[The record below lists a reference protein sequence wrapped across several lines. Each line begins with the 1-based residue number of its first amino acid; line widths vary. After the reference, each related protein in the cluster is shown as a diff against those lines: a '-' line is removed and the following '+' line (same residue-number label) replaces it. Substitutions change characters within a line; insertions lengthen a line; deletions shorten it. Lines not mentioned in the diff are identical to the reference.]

1 MKASATQ
8 LLSYRH
14 WSAQVNVARAWEK
27 DYSRSVTSTRSIR
40 IAYSPDADDAF
51 MFWALAEG
59 HVRDDSGALQF
70 ERSRADTEAL
80 NRAAEHTTAPDVS
93 AVSIHQY
100 AYLADR
106 YLLLPHGGSVG
117 VGYGPVV
124 VATRPLAAEGLR
136 GLRIGVPGLRT
147 SAYLVLRLL
156 VPDFEP
162 VIVPVAPF
170 SRAFEAVKSGS
181 VDAVLLIHE
190 GRLLYER
197 EGLQRV
203 MELGEAWQKL
213 TSLPLPLGGNVI
225 ARSLGPE
232 LITRVSGLL
241 RESIRYALEHR
252 DEALN
257 ALLAQETRPGVPR
270 DRAMFDRYLAMY
282 ANQDTLDYGERGRL
296 AIQDL
301 LDRGHAAGVIPHRVI
316 AEFSP

>member
-1 MKASATQ
+1 
-8 LLSYRH
+8 
-14 WSAQVNVARAWEK
+14 
-27 DYSRSVTSTRSIR
+27 VTSTRSIR

-59 HVRDDSGALQF
+59 HIDTGELRF

-80 NRAAEHTTAPDVS
+80 NRAAEHTAAPHVS

-100 AYLADR
+100 AYIADR
-106 YLLLPHGGSVG
+106 YLMLPHGGSVG

-124 VATRPLAAEGLR
+124 VATKKLAASDLK

-156 VPDFEP
+156 VPEFTP
-162 VIVPVAPF
+162 VVVPVAPF
-170 SRAFEAVKSGS
+170 SRAFEAVKGGE

-197 EGLQRV
+197 EGLERV
-203 MELGEAWQKL
+203 LELGESWQQL
-213 TSLPLPLGGNVI
+213 TGNPLPLGGNVI
-225 ARSLGPE
+225 AKSLGTE
-232 LITRVSGLL
+232 LIARVSGLL
-241 RESIRYALEHR
+241 RESIRYALQHR
-252 DEALN
+252 EEAID

-282 ANQDTLDYGERGRL
+282 ANDDTLDYGERGRL

-301 LDRGHAAGVIPHRVI
+301 LDRGHQAGIIPERVI
-316 AEFSP
+316 AEFAP

>member
-1 MKASATQ
+1 M
-8 LLSYRH
+8 LSYRH
-14 WSAQVNVARAWEK
+14 SLAQVNVACAWEK

-51 MFWALAEG
+51 MFWAIAEG
-59 HVRDDSGALQF
+59 HIDTGELSF

-80 NRAAEHTTAPDVS
+80 NRAAEHTTAPHVS

-124 VATRPLAAEGLR
+124 VSTRALASRDLR

-156 VPDFEP
+156 VPEFTP
-162 VIVPVAPF
+162 VVVPVAPF
-170 SRAFEAVKSGS
+170 SRAFEAVKNGE

-197 EGLQRV
+197 EGLKRV
-203 MELGEAWQKL
+203 LELGESWQAL
-213 TSLPLPLGGNVI
+213 TGLPLPLGGNVI
-225 ARSLGPE
+225 AKSLGPA
-232 LITRVSGLL
+232 LIARVSGLL
-241 RESIRYALEHR
+241 RESIRYALSHR
-252 DEALN
+252 DEALT
-257 ALLAQETRPGVPR
+257 ALLAQESRPGVPR
-270 DRAMFDRYLAMY
+270 DRAMLDRYLAMY
-282 ANQDTLDYGERGRL
+282 ANDDTLDYGELGRK

-301 LDRGHAAGVIPHRVI
+301 LDRGHQAGIIPHRI
-316 AEFSP
+316 QAEFAP